1 MNTIEQYK
9 VFELELTGPSEGNPY
24 QQVTLSA
31 HFTHESHEAI
41 YVRGF
46 YRDNGKYTVRFM
58 PPASGTWRY
67 EISSNAA
74 DLDGKTGEFLC
85 TAPSDGNHG
94 PVCLAKDVLGKE
106 AQQRYG
112 AALPYSFCYAD
123 GTRFQPFG
131 TTCYA
136 WIQQPEGIR
145 KETLRTLRQ
154 SPFNKI
160 RMCIFPKYYTYNTED
175 PEYYA
180 FPGNRENGFD
190 FTRFNEAFFSRLDQQ
205 IAALD
210 ALGIEADIILLH
222 PYDRWG
228 FSKMTREQD
237 IFYLRYVARRY
248 SAFKNVWWSLANEY
262 DLMPQKS
269 IADWDCYAGV
279 IMDNDPYSHLRSIH
293 NCIPFFDYHREWI
306 THVSVQ
312 RVDVYKTAEII
323 SDLREEYHKPVI
335 MDEAGYEGNI
345 GIGWGS
351 LTGEELTRRFW
362 EGCLRG
368 GFLSHGETFVDRGP
382 FIWWAHGGS
391 LYGDSPSRIAF
402 LRNILA
408 DAPEDCTQ
416 LKLTP
421 ENHEQNWDV
430 TCFQDDHYRL
440 YYYGF
445 FRMAFR
451 EFTLPEDEQ
460 WQIERIDTWNMTVET
475 LPGVF
480 SGKIRLS
487 MPNRQYM
494 AIRMKRLK

>member
-1 MNTIEQYK
+1 MHTVEQYK
-9 VFELELTGPSEGNPY
+9 IFELELTGPSAGNPY
-24 QQVTLSA
+24 KEITLHA
-31 HFTHESHEAI
+31 RFTNGTQDILAG
-41 YVRGF
+41 GF
-46 YRDNGKYTVRFM
+46 YKGQGRYAIRFM
-58 PPASGTWRY
+58 PSLPGSWHY
-67 EISSNAA
+67 ETQSNAKELNA
-74 DLDGKTGEFLC
+74 QKGSFTCLPAVDE
-85 TAPSDGNHG
+85 NHG
-94 PVCLAKDVLGKE
+94 PVYLAKDVLEKDGQHRFGE
-106 AQQRYG
+106 
-112 AALPYSFCYAD
+112 ALPYNFCYAD

-136 WIQQPEGIR
+136 WIQQPDNVQE
-145 KETLRTLRQ
+145 ETLASLKQ

-175 PEYYA
+175 PARYP
-180 FPGNRENGFD
+180 FPGNRQEGFD
-190 FTRFNEAFFSRLDQQ
+190 LTRFDEDFFEHLDEQ

-210 ALGIEADIILLH
+210 DLGIEADIILLH

-228 FSKMTREQD
+228 FSKMTHEQD
-237 IFYLRYVARRY
+237 IFYLSYVVRRY
-248 SAFKNVWWSLANEY
+248 SACKNVWWSLANEY

-269 IADWDCYAGV
+269 LADWDDYAKV
-279 IMDNDPYSHLRSIH
+279 VMANDPYHHLRSIH
-293 NCIPFFDYHREWI
+293 NCIPFFDYHKEWI

-323 SDLREEYHKPVI
+323 SDLRETYQKPVI

-345 GIGWGS
+345 GIGWGA

-368 GFLSHGETFVDRGP
+368 GFLSHGETFVDQGP
-382 FIWWAHGGS
+382 SIWWAHGDK
-391 LYGDSPSRIAF
+391 LHGDSPSRIAF
-402 LRNILA
+402 LKEILA
-408 DAPEDCTQ
+408 EAPEDCTQ

-430 TCFQDDHYRL
+430 TCFQDDAYRL

-451 EFTLPEDEQ
+451 EFILPEDEK
-460 WQIERIDTWNMTVET
+460 WQIECIDTWNMTIEP
-475 LPGVF
+475 LPGTY
-480 SGKIRLS
+480 SGKIRID

-494 AIRMKRLK
+494 AVRMKRFR